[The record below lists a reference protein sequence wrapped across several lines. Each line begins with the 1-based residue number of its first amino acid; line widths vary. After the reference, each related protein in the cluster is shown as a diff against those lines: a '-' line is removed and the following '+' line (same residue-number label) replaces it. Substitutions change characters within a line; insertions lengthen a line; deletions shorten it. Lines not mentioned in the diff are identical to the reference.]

1 MPACVGQKRHQD
13 ENNYD
18 SQLGLKKPNLDIK
31 TWKTGVCECV
41 CVYVWCGSVRF
52 TLLLCQDYSGWNCR
66 TLQILHT
73 ERSNALLIFSL

>member
-31 TWKTGVCECV
+31 T
-41 CVYVWCGSVRF
+41 
-52 TLLLCQDYSGWNCR
+52 
-66 TLQILHT
+66 
-73 ERSNALLIFSL
+73 